1 MNGRTRAGN
10 LAFPLVHAPRQGRYL
25 DMARRS
31 PRLLALAGGLLAA
44 ALLAAGCSSSYRY
57 VNNAEEKTFFRLPSD
72 VRVFRIKRDTS
83 NRPTPTDL
91 GTTSPWQVVFD
102 ASPQPTIN
110 HLSDPAPNTIVGQA
124 AVIPVG
130 FDVGEQLSVK
140 QARTEL
146 AGGETDPVDA
156 ISQGDPNYELVSFA
170 SLSEKDGLTGSHI
183 VYNRMVANGVWT
195 TFDQTSLV
203 DIGARKVY
211 FFDVRCEASCFKA
224 NRDQISRIV
233 HSWQVRK

>member
-1 MNGRTRAGN
+1 
-10 LAFPLVHAPRQGRYL
+10 
-25 DMARRS
+25 MARRF
-31 PRLLALAGGLLAA
+31 PRSVAAAA
-44 ALLAAGCSSSYRY
+44 ALAVAGLVAAGCSSPYRY
-57 VNNAEEKTFFRLPSD
+57 VNNAPEKTFFRLPNS

-83 NRPTPTDL
+83 NRPTPTNL

-102 ASPQPTIN
+102 GSPQPTID
-110 HLSDPAPNTIVGQA
+110 HLSDPAPKALVGQA
-124 AVIPVG
+124 AVIPVS

-146 AGGETDPVDA
+146 AGGDTDPVDA
-156 ISQGDPNYELVSFA
+156 ISQGDPSYELVSFT

-195 TFDQTSLV
+195 TFDQTSLI

-211 FFDVRCEASCFKA
+211 FFEVRCEASCFKA
-224 NRDQISRIV
+224 KRDQISQIV
-233 HSWQVRK
+233 DSWQVRK